1 MNMNQRETARIEFAG
16 KAMQGLASNAVYM
29 EAIQNYLKKHGR
41 RDLEK
46 LVAEDSVKLADAL
59 IAELERTEV
68 RHD

>member
-16 KAMQGLASNAVYM
+16 KAMQGLLANRIYTEHQARNAKSNK
-29 EAIQNYLKKHGR
+29 E
-41 RDLEK
+41 
-46 LVAEDSVKLADAL
+46 LVKVIAADSVEMADAL